1 MTGSLVSLKEPGT
14 RTQGPNVPPQPP
26 SFILAVLASPLCTP
40 FVSTATW
47 QIQRRFLRHPW
58 LTPSAVSATASISA
72 WCPGTTVISSP
83 TGDPEQGE
91 DSSLQN
97 RLTSS
102 RRRRRSVPGGP
113 RASPREPLG
122 HGVFLSRYMSRMS
135 EVPVDVTVVPGH
147 GIYVCLGRGA
157 CPEVGSGCGRKLR

>member
-1 MTGSLVSLKEPGT
+1 MTILSQAPGPGPRCSSKGCRHSQESNSLATGSLVSLKEPGT

-26 SFILAVLASPLCTP
+26 SLILAVLASPLCTP

-58 LTPSAVSATASISA
+58 LTPSAVSATVSTSA
-72 WCPGTTVISSP
+72 WCPGTTVMSSP

-97 RLTSS
+97 RPTSP
-102 RRRRRSVPGGP
+102 RRRRRSLPGGP
-113 RASPREPLG
+113 WASPREPRSRR
-122 HGVFLSRYMSRMS
+122 LSKQVH
-135 EVPVDVTVVPGH
+135 VP
-147 GIYVCLGRGA
+147 YV
-157 CPEVGSGCGRKLR
+157 